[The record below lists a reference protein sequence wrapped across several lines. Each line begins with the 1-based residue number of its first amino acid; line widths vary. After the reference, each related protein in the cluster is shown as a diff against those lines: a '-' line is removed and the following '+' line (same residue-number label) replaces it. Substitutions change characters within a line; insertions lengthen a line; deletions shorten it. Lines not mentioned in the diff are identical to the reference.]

1 MNSLDTLSLLDAA
14 RGGDNDACER
24 LLLENSGLIWSVA
37 RRYYGRGVD
46 PEDLYQLGCLGF
58 LKAVRGFDTRYGTQ
72 FSTYAVPKIAGEIRR
87 FLRDDGS
94 VKVSRGIKERA
105 MALRQCRQDLYHRL
119 GRDPTVGE
127 LAQATGLEPEGIAA
141 AETATLSAASL
152 QSQTGE
158 DGFTLESILG
168 CDGME
173 EEVVER
179 LALRQAIDA
188 LPDRERKV
196 ILLRFYKNLTQE
208 RTARILGVSQVQI
221 SRMERRAIGH
231 LREWLTEESL
241 PTTVG

>member
-1 MNSLDTLSLLDAA
+1 MNGTPTAPELLEAA
-14 RGGDNDACER
+14 RNGDNRACEQV
-24 LLLENSGLIWSVA
+24 LEENNGLIWSVV
-37 RRYYGRGVD
+37 RRYYGRGVEPD
-46 PEDLYQLGCLGF
+46 DLYQLGCLGF
-58 LKAVRGFDTRYGTQ
+58 LKAVRGFDPAFGTQ

-87 FLRDDGS
+87 FLRDDGA
-94 VKVSRGIKERA
+94 VKVSRGLKERSA
-105 MALRQCRQDLYHRL
+105 ALRQTRQELSQRL
-119 GRDPTVGE
+119 GREPTLSE
-127 LAQATGLEPEGIAA
+127 LSAATGLAPEDIAA
-141 AETATLSAASL
+141 ADTASLSVASL
-152 QSQTGE
+152 QSEAGE

-221 SRMERRAIGH
+221 SRIERKAMEH
-231 LREWLTEESL
+231 LRRELE
-241 PTTVG
+241 